1 MTKVG
6 YKIGLSTGGYG
17 SYHGRIFQTTVRTN
31 RLSEFMENSTL
42 FLTYLGILLTLLGL
56 SAFFII
62 RQVFKTRRIE
72 TTLGRLQNKLAKEKG
87 TAQEYYELG
96 SLLLDKKLFSQSAL
110 YMQQALKAL
119 TEEEE
124 EENAPLIFNALGYSY
139 FAQGQFDLAIRQY
152 KSAIKITPGYVTALN
167 NLGHS
172 YEKKQLTVQA
182 LESYEQALKV
192 EPDNMTAKRRS
203 QSLRKRVAIPMNVQ
217 Q

>member
-1 MTKVG
+1 
-6 YKIGLSTGGYG
+6 
-17 SYHGRIFQTTVRTN
+17 
-31 RLSEFMENSTL
+31 MENSTL
-42 FLTYLGILLTLLGL
+42 FLTYLGILLALLGL

-72 TTLGRLQNKLAKEKG
+72 TTLGRLQNKLTKEKG

-119 TEEEE
+119 TDEEEA
-124 EENAPLIFNALGYSY
+124 ENAPLIYNALGYSY

-152 KSAIKITPGYVTALN
+152 KSALKITPGYVTALN

-192 EPDNMTAKRRS
+192 EPDNITAKRRA

>member
-1 MTKVG
+1 
-6 YKIGLSTGGYG
+6 
-17 SYHGRIFQTTVRTN
+17 
-31 RLSEFMENSTL
+31 MENSTL
-42 FLTYLGILLTLLGL
+42 FLTYLGILIALLGH

-72 TTLGRLQNKLAKEKG
+72 TTLSRLQKKLTKEKG

-110 YMQQALKAL
+110 YLQQALKAL

-124 EENAPLIFNALGYSY
+124 TENAPLIYNALGYAY
-139 FAQGQFDLAIRQY
+139 FAQNQYDLAIRQY
-152 KSAIKITPGYVTALN
+152 KSALKVAPGYVTALN

-182 LESYEQALKV
+182 LECYDQALMI
-192 EPDNMTAKRRS
+192 EPDNSTAKRRA
-203 QSLRKRVAIPMNVQ
+203 QSLRKRVAIPMKQ
-217 Q
+217 

>member
-1 MTKVG
+1 
-6 YKIGLSTGGYG
+6 
-17 SYHGRIFQTTVRTN
+17 
-31 RLSEFMENSTL
+31 MENSTL

-72 TTLGRLQNKLAKEKG
+72 NTLGRLQKKLTKEKG

-110 YMQQALKAL
+110 YLQQALKAL
-119 TEEEE
+119 TEEEKE
-124 EENAPLIFNALGYSY
+124 AEENAPLIYNALGYAY
-139 FAQGQFDLAIRQY
+139 FAQGQYDLAIRQY
-152 KSAIKITPGYVTALN
+152 KSALKIAPGYVTALN

-182 LESYEQALKV
+182 LETYDQALKI
-192 EPDNMTAKRRS
+192 EPDNATAKRRA
-203 QSLRKRVAIPMNVQ
+203 QSLRKRVAIPMKQ
-217 Q
+217 